1 MRYSLF
7 IDKRKGHGPSTRKE
21 LKAMAKDITLENF
34 KQEVI
39 DTDKPVLLDFWAGWC
54 APCKMLT
61 PAIEKLSEEYADTAV
76 IGKINID
83 EQRELAQHFGVMS
96 IPSVFVI
103 KGGKVIDSA
112 VGLKPKKYYAE
123 VLDKALAN

>member
-1 MRYSLF
+1 
-7 IDKRKGHGPSTRKE
+7 
-21 LKAMAKDITLENF
+21 MAKEITLDNF
-34 KQEVI
+34 KEEVI

-61 PAIEKLSEEYADTAV
+61 PSIEKLSKEYADTAV
-76 IGKINID
+76 IGKINVD

-103 KGGKVIDSA
+103 KDGKVIDNV
-112 VGLKPKKYYAE
+112 VGLKPKKYYE
-123 VLDKALAN
+123 DILDKAIAN